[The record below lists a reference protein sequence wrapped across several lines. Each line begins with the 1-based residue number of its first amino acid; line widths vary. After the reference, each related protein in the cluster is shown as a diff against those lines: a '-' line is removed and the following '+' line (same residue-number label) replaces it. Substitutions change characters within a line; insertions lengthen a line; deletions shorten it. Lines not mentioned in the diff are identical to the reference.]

1 MDARAIVPARGNPLT
16 HTHSRADMQ
25 QVVYWQNWQ
34 FWQVVVAA
42 AAALLG
48 FFGGTLATHALDRR
62 RAREKERAAAASLA
76 TALHAEI
83 WAIRNRAARLIGLL
97 GQSSGAPAGVFEVGR
112 ALGIPKATVFEAN
125 ADRLGQLPIDVCQAV
140 VDFYG
145 IRAAAE
151 GVLNTADPFQR
162 QMLLGWLLQTANS
175 APESLIALDRFL
187 KRPAQEYGMVAEQTA
202 DLPVRNVRP
211 IRPTE

>member
-1 MDARAIVPARGNPLT
+1 
-16 HTHSRADMQ
+16 MQ

-48 FFGGTLATHALDRR
+48 FFGGTLATYALDRR
-62 RAREKERAAAASLA
+62 REREKERAAAASLA

-83 WAIRNRAARLIGLL
+83 WAIRARAARLIGLL
-97 GQSSGAPAGVFEVGR
+97 GQSSGTPAGIFEVGR

-125 ADRLGQLPIDVCQAV
+125 ADRLGLLPVDACQAV

-151 GVLNTADPFQR
+151 GMLNTADPFQR
-162 QMLLGWLLQTANS
+162 QMLLGWLLQIANS
-175 APESLIALDRFL
+175 APQSLMALDAFL
-187 KRPAQEYGMVAEQTA
+187 KRPPQEYAIVAEQTA
-202 DLPVRNVRP
+202 DLPVRN
-211 IRPTE
+211 IRPMRPMDDLR